1 MHHVLISAAL
11 FTLSSSQLMLYSAFA
26 FHVCVFFGSSSQIT
40 LKESLDECMEAL
52 DLFLNNHFSESLE
65 KLRPR

>member
-1 MHHVLISAAL
+1 MSVFLL
-11 FTLSSSQLMLYSAFA
+11 DSSSEP
-26 FHVCVFFGSSSQIT
+26 T

-52 DLFLNNHFSESLE
+52 DLFLNNRFSESLE

>member
-1 MHHVLISAAL
+1 MFKSEHSQAL
-11 FTLSSSQLMLYSAFA
+11 FGIPPGILVTDMSCFL
-26 FHVCVFFGSSSQIT
+26 CGSSSPMS

-65 KLRPR
+65 RLRPR